1 MKRTESTIS
10 IWNQEQIELYFSQWK
25 EKTAAELAA
34 IYGVSRKTINNYNKR
49 FGLLRKPDRIV
60 NPEGITYV
68 PYERKK
74 YKKKSDAAPVGTIQ
88 TYRCNGKLESWIVT
102 ETGREKLH
110 LYNWKQAG
118 NVIPEGYILGFKD
131 KTLQNPEK
139 SNIEN
144 LVLKT
149 RLSVILENVKNRK
162 PAKLR
167 TRKPLF
173 RIDIAKE
180 KKKKEPK
187 PPTLKTGPLKK
198 ELKAAEIL
206 QRKKAAEEKKRQ
218 IEQEK
223 VEKKR
228 KRDEEQL
235 IAKNN
240 HHNHRKRRKEPVFK
254 TKPVDLSK
262 LIAVKIDHR
271 TTVFAKCVEDI
282 PKIIARYS
290 KAV

>member
-1 MKRTESTIS
+1 MASTRS
-10 IWNQEQIELYFSQWK
+10 TTKNWKQQDVDLYFARWK
-25 EKTAAELAA
+25 EKSSSELAI
-34 IYGVSRKTINNYNKR
+34 IYNVSRRAITNINKR
-49 FGLLRKPDRIV
+49 LGLRRDKGV
-60 NPEGITYV
+60 TYASH
-68 PYERKK
+68 PKRKK

-88 TYRCNGKLESWIVT
+88 TYKINGKMESWIVI
-102 ETGREKLH
+102 EGGREKLH

-118 NVIPEGYILGFKD
+118 NVIPEGFILGFKD
-131 KTLQNPEK
+131 MTLQNPEK

-149 RLSVILENVKNRK
+149 RLQVILENVKNRK
-162 PAKLR
+162 PAKP
-167 TRKPLF
+167 RKTKPVF
-173 RIDIAKE
+173 RIDKVR
-180 KKKKEPK
+180 KPKTPK
-187 PPTLKTGPLKK
+187 PKKVKEGPFVY
-198 ELKAAEIL
+198 ELKAAQVA
-206 QRKKAAEEKKRQ
+206 QRKAARLEKKRQ
-218 IEQEK
+218 QEQDQL
-223 VEKKR
+223 EKKR
-228 KRDEEQL
+228 KRDAELL

-240 HHNHRKRRKEPVFK
+240 HHRHRRKEPVFQ